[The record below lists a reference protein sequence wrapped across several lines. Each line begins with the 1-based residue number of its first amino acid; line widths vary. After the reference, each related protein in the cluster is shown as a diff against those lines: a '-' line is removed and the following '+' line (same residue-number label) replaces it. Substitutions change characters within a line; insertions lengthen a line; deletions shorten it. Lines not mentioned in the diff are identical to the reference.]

1 MPDFTTEQL
10 AQLILGIARAQ
21 HAIVEAVESAKPGF
35 KATHLRP
42 TIETAARL
50 RTNRPETLAEY
61 PSRLLLQMLG
71 RSVPDAVAVTR
82 ELDRLITGAVVP
94 SSAPGANPAAN
105 NPQ

>member
-1 MPDFTTEQL
+1 MLEFTTEQL

-21 HAIVEAVESAKPGF
+21 HAVIEAVESAKPGF

-71 RSVPDAVAVTR
+71 RSLPDAAAVTR
-82 ELDRLITGAVVP
+82 ELDRLITGTAAL
-94 SSAPGANPAAN
+94 SSAPAADPSAH